1 MPPKLSTETVKNAIE
16 ERGFEMRGPYK
27 NAQTPIDMYCP
38 TCENEFSSRWANFS
52 RGHGCKYCAA
62 ILHGNVTRH
71 SFSKIKE
78 DFESRGFTLLSEEN
92 DYKGNDSVL
101 ECICV
106 CGRTSTKR
114 YYDLMAGKKCDGCA
128 KDKLS
133 ELFRTPHKEADRRAA
148 KQGLTV
154 LEYSYKTVA
163 DRFPLQCNTCNHKF
177 KTSLSSLQF
186 KNTGCPQCKSSNGE
200 RLLMQIVKGLDVKH
214 KAEYKFPH
222 DPDNGSP
229 GCMNKKQL
237 PFDMRIKV
245 NMIDMCIE
253 FDGIQHFQEVG
264 MFGGAKSL
272 ASQRK
277 RDYIKSM
284 YCFNNRIP
292 LLRIHYMD
300 VDIMEDLVVGFINRY
315 KNDHTFD
322 SAMCYS
328 SQKKYKKLIDAIDA

>member
-200 RLLMQIVKGLDVKH
+200 RLLMQIVKGLDV
-214 KAEYKFPH
+214 
-222 DPDNGSP
+222 N
-229 GCMNKKQL
+229 
-237 PFDMRIKV
+237 
-245 NMIDMCIE
+245 
-253 FDGIQHFQEVG
+253 
-264 MFGGAKSL
+264 
-272 ASQRK
+272 
-277 RDYIKSM
+277 
-284 YCFNNRIP
+284 
-292 LLRIHYMD
+292 
-300 VDIMEDLVVGFINRY
+300 
-315 KNDHTFD
+315 
-322 SAMCYS
+322 
-328 SQKKYKKLIDAIDA
+328 